1 MTFAIDPDEVLAR
14 LRSLRAQRDAPTKGG
29 RVLSYVYDPGVPELH
44 RLVEESA
51 LEVLHLNGLDPF
63 VFGSLA
69 VVEREIGATM
79 KELLH
84 GGDDVVATCTSGG
97 TESVI
102 LAVLAAREANPGR
115 RRIVAPST
123 RHPAFAK
130 AAHLLGLDL
139 EVVPVAPDGRADV
152 DAFIG
157 ALGDDVALAVV
168 SAPSYPH
175 GVVDPIAEIA
185 AACADRSIDVH
196 VDACFGGMV
205 LPFLS
210 DVPAWDLAVPG
221 VTSISADLHKYGYG
235 PKGASVLLQRGAD
248 RQRGMMFAD
257 ADWPGYPVATSTLL
271 GSRQAAGLVAAWA
284 VLQSL
289 GTVGFGDLQGRC
301 KRICDAV
308 RATVEGIEGLRVVGE
323 PVGVALAIAT
333 DEASA
338 SPVDPLR
345 LGDALVAR
353 GFLAQAQ
360 PGLRQQGQPDL
371 PSTLHLTVTP
381 SLGEHLAALLEA
393 LVEASDEVRGVPRAS
408 AEAAAPLQALDG
420 VPLDSATAGAILAQV
435 GAEDLG
441 AERAEL
447 IAVIEAT
454 PRSVVHRLLV
464 ELLARELGD

>member
-1 MTFAIDPDEVLAR
+1 MTFAIQPDEVLAR
-14 LRSLRAQRDAPTKGG
+14 LRTLRAERDAPTKGG

-44 RLVEESA
+44 HLVEEAA

-63 VFGSLA
+63 VYGSLA
-69 VVEREIGATM
+69 VVEREIGQTM
-79 KELLH
+79 RSLLH
-84 GGDDVVATCTSGG
+84 GDDDVVSTCTSGG

-115 RRIVAPST
+115 TRIVAPTT

-130 AAHLLGLDL
+130 AAHLLGMRLD
-139 EVVPVAPDGRADV
+139 VVPVTADGVADV
-152 DAFIG
+152 DAFVA
-157 ALGDDVALAVV
+157 ALDDDVALAVV

-175 GVVDPIAEIA
+175 GVVDPIEAIA
-185 AACADRSIDVH
+185 AACAERGIDVH

-205 LPFLS
+205 LPFLP

-235 PKGASVLLQRGAD
+235 PKGASVLLQRGQD

-289 GTVGFGDLQGRC
+289 GTVGFGELQGRC
-301 KRICDAV
+301 ASIAAAI
-308 RATVEGIEGLRVVGE
+308 RATVEGIDGLRVIGE
-323 PVGVALAIAT
+323 PVGVAIAIAADAT
-333 DEASA
+333 SD

-360 PGLRQQGQPDL
+360 PGLQQVGGPAL
-371 PSTLHLTVTP
+371 PTTLHLTVTP
-381 SLGEHLAALLEA
+381 ALHAHLDELLAALVSTAE
-393 LVEASDEVRGVPRAS
+393 SVRGVPA
-408 AEAAAPLQALDG
+408 ATGEAAAPLQALEG
-420 VPLDSATAGAILAQV
+420 TTLDAATAGAILAQ
-435 GAEDLG
+435 LG
-441 AERAEL
+441 VEQLGTDRAEL

-454 PRSVVHRLLV
+454 PRTVVHRLLV

>member
-1 MTFAIDPDEVLAR
+1 MTFAIEPDEVLAR
-14 LRSLRAQRDAPTKGG
+14 LRSLRAERDAPTRGG

-44 RLVEESA
+44 HLVEEAA

-63 VFGSLA
+63 VYGSLA
-69 VVEREIGATM
+69 VVERELGAMM
-79 KELLH
+79 KRLLH
-84 GGDDVVATCTSGG
+84 GDEGVVATCTSGG
-97 TESVI
+97 TESII
-102 LAVLAAREANPGR
+102 LAVLAAREAHPGR
-115 RRIVAPST
+115 RRIVAPTT
-123 RHPAFAK
+123 RHPAFQK
-130 AAHLLGLDL
+130 AAHLLGMTL
-139 EVVPVAPDGRADV
+139 EVVPVTPDGVVDV
-152 DAFIG
+152 DAFVA
-157 ALGDDVALAVV
+157 ALDDDVALAVV

-175 GVVDPIAEIA
+175 GVVDPIEAVA
-185 AACADRSIDVH
+185 AACAERGIDVH

-205 LPFLS
+205 LPFLD
-210 DVPAWDLAVPG
+210 DVPPWDLAVPG

-289 GTVGFGDLQGRC
+289 GTEGFGVLQARC
-301 KRICDAV
+301 RRIADAI
-308 RATVEGIEGLRVVGE
+308 RSTVEGIEGLRVVGD

-333 DEASA
+333 DAASA

-360 PGLRQQGQPDL
+360 PGLRQHGQPDL

-381 SLGEHLAALLEA
+381 ALDQHLDALREA
-393 LVEASDEVRGVPRAS
+393 LVACAEEVRGVPA
-408 AEAAAPLQALDG
+408 ATGEAAAPLAALEG
-420 VPLDSATAGAILAQV
+420 VPIDSATAGAILAQV

-454 PRSVVHRLLV
+454 PPSVVHRLLV

>member
-1 MTFAIDPDEVLAR
+1 MTFAIQPDEVLAR
-14 LRSLRAQRDAPTKGG
+14 LRSLRAERDAPTKGG

-63 VFGSLA
+63 VYGSLA
-69 VVEREIGATM
+69 VVEREIGVTM
-79 KELLH
+79 KQLLH
-84 GGDDVVATCTSGG
+84 GGDDVVSTCTSGG

-102 LAVLAAREANPGR
+102 LAVLAAREAHPGR
-115 RRIVAPST
+115 TRIVAPTT

-130 AAHLLGLDL
+130 AAHLLGLTLD
-139 EVVPVAPDGRADV
+139 VVPVLPDGTADV
-152 DAFIG
+152 EAFVA
-157 ALGDDVALAVV
+157 ALDDDVALAVV

-175 GVVDPIAEIA
+175 GVVDPIEAIA
-185 AACADRSIDVH
+185 AACLERGIDVH

-205 LPFLS
+205 LPFLP

-289 GTVGFGDLQGRC
+289 GTVGFGELQSQCR
-301 KRICDAV
+301 RIADAIA
-308 RATVEGIEGLRVVGE
+308 ATVGGIDGLRVVGS
-323 PVGVALAIAT
+323 PVGVAIAIAT
-333 DEASA
+333 DASSA

-360 PGLRQQGQPDL
+360 PGLAQEGQPDL

-381 SLGEHLAALLEA
+381 ALAQHLDALLEA
-393 LVEASDEVRGVPRAS
+393 LEACAEEVRGVAPAT
-408 AEAAAPLQALDG
+408 AEAAAPLRALEG
-420 VPLDSATAGAILAQV
+420 VPLDAATAGAILAQI

-454 PRSVVHRLLV
+454 PRSVVHRMLV

>member
-1 MTFAIDPDEVLAR
+1 MTFAIPPDEVLAR
-14 LRSLRAQRDAPTKGG
+14 LRSLRAERDAPTKGG

-63 VFGSLA
+63 VYGSLA
-69 VVEREIGATM
+69 VVEREIGVTM
-79 KELLH
+79 KQLLH
-84 GGDDVVATCTSGG
+84 GGDDVVSTCTSGG

-102 LAVLAAREANPGR
+102 LAVLAAREAHPGR
-115 RRIVAPST
+115 TRIVAPTT

-130 AAHLLGLDL
+130 AAHLLGLTLD
-139 EVVPVAPDGRADV
+139 VVPVLPDGTADV
-152 DAFIG
+152 EAFVA
-157 ALGDDVALAVV
+157 ALDDDVALAVV

-175 GVVDPIAEIA
+175 GVVDPIEAIA
-185 AACADRSIDVH
+185 AACLERGIDVH

-205 LPFLS
+205 LPFLP

-289 GTVGFGDLQGRC
+289 GTVGFGELQSRC
-301 KRICDAV
+301 RTIADAIA
-308 RATVEGIEGLRVVGE
+308 ATVAGIDGLRVVGS
-323 PVGVALAIAT
+323 PVGVAIAIAT
-333 DEASA
+333 DASSA

-360 PGLRQQGQPDL
+360 PGLVQEGQPDL

-381 SLGEHLAALLEA
+381 ALAQHLDALLEA
-393 LVEASDEVRGVPRAS
+393 LEACAEEVRGVAPAT
-408 AEAAAPLQALDG
+408 AEAAAPLRALEG
-420 VPLDSATAGAILAQV
+420 VPLDAATAGAILAQI

>member
-1 MTFAIDPDEVLAR
+1 MIFATQPEEVLAR
-14 LRSLRAQRDAPTKGG
+14 LRSLRAERDAPTKGG

-44 RLVEESA
+44 RLVEEAA

-63 VFGSLA
+63 VYGSLA

-79 KELLH
+79 KQLLH

-115 RRIVAPST
+115 RRIVAPTT

-130 AAHLLGLDL
+130 AAHLLGMEL
-139 EVVPVAPDGRADV
+139 EVVPVTPDGRADV
-152 DAFIG
+152 EAFVA
-157 ALGDDVALAVV
+157 ALGPDVALAVV

-175 GVVDPIAEIA
+175 GVVDPIADVA
-185 AACADRSIDVH
+185 AACAERGIDVH

-205 LPFLS
+205 LPFLP

-221 VTSISADLHKYGYG
+221 VTSVSADLHKYGYG
-235 PKGASVLLQRGAD
+235 PKGASVLLQRGPD

-284 VLQSL
+284 VLQAL
-289 GTVGFGDLQGRC
+289 GTAGFGELQSQC
-301 KRICDAV
+301 KRICDAI
-308 RATVEGIEGLRVVGE
+308 RATVEGIDGLRVVGD
-323 PVGVALAIAT
+323 PVGVALAIAS
-333 DEASA
+333 DAAS
-338 SPVDPLR
+338 STVVDPLR
-345 LGDALVAR
+345 LGDALISR

-360 PGLRQQGQPDL
+360 PGLVQHGQPDL
-371 PSTLHLTVTP
+371 PTTLHLTVTP
-381 SLGEHLAALLEA
+381 ALGQHLDALLEA
-393 LVEASDEVRGVPRAS
+393 LVEAAEEVRGVPKATG
-408 AEAAAPLQALDG
+408 EAAAPLQALDG

-454 PRSVVHRLLV
+454 PRSVIHRLLV

>member
-1 MTFAIDPDEVLAR
+1 MTFAIQPDEVLAR
-14 LRSLRAQRDAPTKGG
+14 LRSLRAERDAPTRGG
-29 RVLSYVYDPGVPELH
+29 RVLSYVYDSGVPELH

-63 VFGSLA
+63 VYGSLA

-79 KELLH
+79 KQLLH
-84 GGDDVVATCTSGG
+84 GGDDVVSTCTSGG

-102 LAVLAAREANPGR
+102 LAVLAAREAHPGR
-115 RRIVAPST
+115 TRIVAPTT

-130 AAHLLGLDL
+130 AAHLLGLTLD
-139 EVVPVAPDGRADV
+139 VVPVLPDGTADV
-152 DAFIG
+152 DAFVA
-157 ALGDDVALAVV
+157 ALDDDVALAVV

-175 GVVDPIAEIA
+175 GVVDPVEAIA
-185 AACADRSIDVH
+185 AACLERGIDLH

-205 LPFLS
+205 LPFLP

-284 VLQSL
+284 VLQAL
-289 GTVGFGDLQGRC
+289 GTVGFGELQSQC
-301 KRICDAV
+301 KRISDAI
-308 RATVEGIEGLRVVGE
+308 RTTVEGIDGLRVVGA
-323 PVGVALAIAT
+323 PVGVALAIAS
-333 DEASA
+333 DASSA

-360 PGLRQQGQPDL
+360 PGLVQHGQPDL

-381 SLGEHLAALLEA
+381 ALEQHLDALLEA
-393 LVEASDEVRGVPRAS
+393 LRACAEEVRGVAAAT
-408 AEAAAPLQALDG
+408 AEAAAPLRALEG
-420 VPLDSATAGAILAQV
+420 VQLDAATAGAILAQI